1 MAKTF
6 QEKPNHQFGQVKDE
20 SVNSTIT
27 GILDEWNGNL
37 GSNNLPIGSLVA
49 ANFKDGVGAVGFSLS
64 RKATWTGQGQN
75 YHRVKRW
82 NVAEAGLNVWDVVE
96 SIDLGN
102 SNWGKGWNPLE
113 NYGTFSENY
122 LDFDAKEGMIIG
134 CAVIDFF
141 HGYNRVV
148 YQDGNDNTFRV
159 FVGQEWWTQW
169 GVFVNDTLVAE
180 TSETFPRRETIN
192 LPFKVPVGSQKLKI
206 DLRWKSITADAIG
219 TNYQG
224 NPSTPLEIYG
234 AEIWVRNV
242 YR

>member
-1 MAKTF
+1 MSKTY
-6 QEKPNHQFGQVKDE
+6 QVIPNHQFGQVKSD
-20 SVNSTIT
+20 NINGNIT
-27 GILDEWNGNL
+27 GVLDEWNGNL
-37 GSNNLPIGSLVA
+37 GSNNLPIKALTNA
-49 ANFKDGVGAVGFSLS
+49 AFKDGAGTTGFSLS
-64 RKATWTGQGQN
+64 RKATWTGQSQN

-96 SIDLGN
+96 SIDLGT

-122 LDFDAKEGMIIG
+122 LDFDAKEGMLVG

-148 YQDGNDNTFRV
+148 YQGPNDETFRV
-159 FVGQEWWTQW
+159 FVGGEWWTQW

-180 TSETFPRRETIN
+180 TSDTFPRRETIN

-206 DLRWKSITADAIG
+206 DLRWKSITSDAIG
-219 TNYQG
+219 TGFLG

>member
-1 MAKTF
+1 MAKTY
-6 QEKPNHQFGQVKDE
+6 QDKPQHQFAQVKDE
-20 SVNSTIT
+20 SLNNNIT
-27 GILDEWNGNL
+27 TVLDEWNGNL
-37 GSNNLPIGSLVA
+37 GSNNLPIASLVA
-49 ANFKDGVGAVGFSLS
+49 ANFKDGSGSVGFSLS
-64 RKATWTGQGQN
+64 RKVIWTGQGQN

-96 SIDLGN
+96 SIDLSN

-134 CAVIDFF
+134 CAVIDYF
-141 HGYNRVV
+141 HGYNRVAW
-148 YQDGNDNTFRV
+148 QDGETTLRAFYGD
-159 FVGQEWWTQW
+159 QWWVQW

-180 TSETFPRRETIN
+180 TGSTYPRRETIN

-206 DLRWKSITADAIG
+206 DLRWKALTSNAVSTG
-219 TNYQG
+219 FLG
-224 NPSTPLEIYG
+224 NPSTPLEVYG